1 MNVEPLMRAA
11 VEYAVFLG
19 TSDDQTV
26 QPDAAVAQLE
36 QLAAILQPLG
46 DHELDQF
53 RAFVQRVARDE
64 ESKSGRTPRT
74 EFLSGMVDNLGL
86 A

>member
-36 QLAAILQPLG
+36 HLAAILQRLN
-46 DHELDQF
+46 DRELDQF
-53 RAFVQRVARDE
+53 RLFVQRIAEDE
-64 ESKSGRTPRT
+64 ESESGHTPRA
-74 EFLSGMVDNLGL
+74 EFLSSMLDNLGL